1 MIINFL
7 TEIQNQFLGSIH
19 NLPRG
24 GAMMILKGDDR
35 GGGFQKMK
43 GKNKEIIIAHPLYK
57 L

>member
-24 GAMMILKGDDR
+24 GAMMILRGDDQ
-35 GGGFQKMK
+35 GGRLP
-43 GKNKEIIIAHPLYK
+43 KNEREK
-57 L
+57 